1 MTGTK
6 DKRSRIEIR
15 CRKCNQHMFDYLAG
29 SVELEI
35 KCCRCKRVMA
45 LRGMTEAMIRS
56 QAVGDVWKI

>member
-1 MTGTK
+1 
-6 DKRSRIEIR
+6 
-15 CRKCNQHMFDYLAG
+15 MFDYLAG

-56 QAVGDVWKI
+56 QEVDDVWKI